1 VCQRIVTYLPPANVP
16 AQHTRRTKCFRRR
29 KTAMRPFATLLWTF
43 VVVVVKPIIVLEL
56 PGDEGFSPTAIV
68 DPM

>member
-1 VCQRIVTYLPPANVP
+1 
-16 AQHTRRTKCFRRR
+16 
-29 KTAMRPFATLLWTF
+29 MRPFATLLWTF